1 MLRQLFPHGYR
12 RYEVSRHARDLE
24 DFHAWLEASGYGR
37 ACSRGHVF
45 RLRATLDRLRRA
57 KPGSFYTVAQLKR
70 VFGAECAT
78 RGRAASYR
86 ATQRAYQ
93 RFLASRGRLICSP
106 AAQPFAALQEGYRR
120 QLLEVRGLVAETVA
134 QHEHTV
140 QELLSTLSATQGLA
154 ALTHQHIEQFLAA
167 AGRRSCRQR
176 LQHIVAHL
184 RSFLRYCHDEGEI
197 EQPLHIIDTPRVY
210 QAERPPRA
218 LPWPLVQALLASIDR
233 TSRSGWRDYVLLH
246 LLAYYGLR
254 PSEVVALTLDAIDW
268 TRGTLT
274 VSQRKTR
281 ATLLLPLAAPSL
293 TLLRRY
299 LRREPAALAHS
310 ALFLRARSPAG
321 PLTRYAVT
329 DIFEARVR
337 QSGLPITGYSVY
349 SLRHAFAMR
358 LLTRGVGLKA
368 IGDLLGHRHLE
379 STCQYL
385 RLDVEMLRDVALAI
399 PTHTDR

>member
-1 MLRQLFPHGYR
+1 
-12 RYEVSRHARDLE
+12 
-24 DFHAWLEASGYGR
+24 
-37 ACSRGHVF
+37 
-45 RLRATLDRLRRA
+45 
-57 KPGSFYTVAQLKR
+57 
-70 VFGAECAT
+70 
-78 RGRAASYR
+78 
-86 ATQRAYQ
+86 
-93 RFLASRGRLICSP
+93 
-106 AAQPFAALQEGYRR
+106 
-120 QLLEVRGLVAETVA
+120 
-134 QHEHTV
+134 
-140 QELLSTLSATQGLA
+140 
-154 ALTHQHIEQFLAA
+154 
-167 AGRRSCRQR
+167 
-176 LQHIVAHL
+176 
-184 RSFLRYCHDEGEI
+184 
-197 EQPLHIIDTPRVY
+197 
-210 QAERPPRA
+210 
-218 LPWPLVQALLASIDR
+218 
-233 TSRSGWRDYVLLH
+233 
-246 LLAYYGLR
+246 
-254 PSEVVALTLDAIDW
+254 VALTLDAIDW